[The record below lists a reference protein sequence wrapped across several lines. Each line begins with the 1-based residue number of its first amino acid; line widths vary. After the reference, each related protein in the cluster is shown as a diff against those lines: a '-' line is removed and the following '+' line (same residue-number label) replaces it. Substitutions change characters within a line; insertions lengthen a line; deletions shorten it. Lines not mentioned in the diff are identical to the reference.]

1 MEEELADERK
11 WSVED
16 TPMDEDPTEDT
27 GAEDTGVEDM
37 SGDDKLML
45 ERPVEE
51 ILEEFGM
58 EEFVGFD

>member
-1 MEEELADERK
+1 MEEELA
-11 WSVED
+11 ED
-16 TPMDEDPTEDT
+16 TR
-27 GAEDTGVEDM
+27 AEDIRVEDM
-37 SGDDKLML
+37 SRDDKLML